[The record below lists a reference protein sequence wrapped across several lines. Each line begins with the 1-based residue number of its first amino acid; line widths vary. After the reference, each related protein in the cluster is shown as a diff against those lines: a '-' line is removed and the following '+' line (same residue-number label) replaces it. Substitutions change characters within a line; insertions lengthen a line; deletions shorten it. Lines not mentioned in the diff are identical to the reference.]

1 MKFTTNEIA
10 AMRREL
16 MNHAFS
22 ALVRRMPLS
31 THDAHDFIARHLGIS
46 LSTVLNMSHKEITA
60 EYAGRLNEVAQCF
73 GIRMFRY
80 QFIPTDNICRSWLA
94 HAYQNDKGRQPHKH
108 IFEHWE
114 RDMTKVKVREA
125 A

>member
-1 MKFTTNEIA
+1 MQFTINEIA

-22 ALVRRMPLS
+22 ALVRHMPMNTS
-31 THDAHDFIARHLGIS
+31 DAHDFIAKHLGIS
-46 LSTVLNMSHKEITA
+46 LSTVLKMSQKEVAA
-60 EYAGRLNEVAQCF
+60 EYACQLNEVAQYF
-73 GIRMFRY
+73 GIRMFSY
-80 QFIPTDNICRSWLA
+80 QFVPTDIICRSWLA